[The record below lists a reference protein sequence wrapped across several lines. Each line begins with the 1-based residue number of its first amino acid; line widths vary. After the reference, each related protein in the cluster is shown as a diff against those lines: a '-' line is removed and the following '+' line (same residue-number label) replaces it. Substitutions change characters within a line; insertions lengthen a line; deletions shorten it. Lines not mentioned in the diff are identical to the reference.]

1 MLTRIF
7 PCGICLM
14 DRIEE
19 IGAFYDWRN
28 IDVIVSDNRDV
39 LRCLAPDHSVE
50 VLSPEAFC

>member
-1 MLTRIF
+1 
-7 PCGICLM
+7 M